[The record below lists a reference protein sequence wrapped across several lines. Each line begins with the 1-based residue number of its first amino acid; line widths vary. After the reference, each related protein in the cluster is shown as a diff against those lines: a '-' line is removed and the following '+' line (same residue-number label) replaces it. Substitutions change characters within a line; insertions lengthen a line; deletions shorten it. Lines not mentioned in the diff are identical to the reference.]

1 MQTTICSPVQNA
13 DSPIAAAKA
22 SSGNG
27 NGSDFMQTLAGIMR
41 RANTDLAGTG
51 RRIHIASD
59 TSGGSNNTKANSPDT
74 GGGIAAALSQPL
86 MVSLIMA
93 FQASGAQ
100 AQSTSVVPT
109 MSAAA
114 DVANSP
120 AQNPSVDS
128 DVMMTVPSSAK
139 GADMP
144 SALTGSGVI
153 PHDGSQGMADATTV
167 ADKKPDSGINAGNP
181 LVITARQAITADD
194 SSSGYS
200 AVKAGSFTAN
210 FSARSADPQVNVTQV
225 INTQTQGDETKAGH
239 DTAPPGSVLQGAQS
253 VSPAAVDTHHTA
265 ADNTARFEMT
275 PLSGDSTQTSQQP
288 VGVSVNLVA
297 DKDAKGVQSLAFT
310 SSVFAVRAKD
320 EPNANVHAVK
330 PQTGAAKQYGADIS
344 GAVQSAGG
352 AKEGQGSSLAKD
364 NGGKGRQQNAA
375 DGSSNAISL
384 FGVKSDQVSGV
395 DVAKAKSPDVT
406 DIARQ
411 LSDACRSAA
420 DQGTS
425 EIRVHLSPE
434 DLGGINIRIISQNG
448 VLSLQIS
455 ADSRH
460 TGEMLQSN
468 LTELNRSMS
477 DNGVNMNKV
486 EVYYSHSG
494 AFDASAGSF
503 GGRQQNFSGNS
514 GSAATWMP
522 VAPAKDDIEPVTLS
536 NGRMSIFA

>member
-13 DSPIAAAKA
+13 DSPITAAKA

-41 RANTDLAGTG
+41 RANMDLAGTG

-100 AQSTSVVPT
+100 AQATSVVPT

-120 AQNPSVDS
+120 VQNPCVDS
-128 DVMMTVPSSAK
+128 DIKMTVPSSAK

-153 PHDGSQGMADATTV
+153 SHDGSQGIADATTV

-210 FSARSADPQVNVTQV
+210 FSARSVDPQVNATQV

-297 DKDAKGVQSLAFT
+297 DKDAKGAQSLAFT

>member
-1 MQTTICSPVQNA
+1 
-13 DSPIAAAKA
+13 
-22 SSGNG
+22 
-27 NGSDFMQTLAGIMR
+27 
-41 RANTDLAGTG
+41 
-51 RRIHIASD
+51 
-59 TSGGSNNTKANSPDT
+59 
-74 GGGIAAALSQPL
+74 
-86 MVSLIMA
+86 MA

-100 AQSTSVVPT
+100 AQATSVVPT

-120 AQNPSVDS
+120 VQNPCVDS
-128 DVMMTVPSSAK
+128 DIKMTVPSSAK

-153 PHDGSQGMADATTV
+153 SHDGSQGMADATTV

>member
-1 MQTTICSPVQNA
+1 
-13 DSPIAAAKA
+13 
-22 SSGNG
+22 
-27 NGSDFMQTLAGIMR
+27 
-41 RANTDLAGTG
+41 
-51 RRIHIASD
+51 
-59 TSGGSNNTKANSPDT
+59 
-74 GGGIAAALSQPL
+74 
-86 MVSLIMA
+86 
-93 FQASGAQ
+93 
-100 AQSTSVVPT
+100 
-109 MSAAA
+109 
-114 DVANSP
+114 
-120 AQNPSVDS
+120 
-128 DVMMTVPSSAK
+128 
-139 GADMP
+139 
-144 SALTGSGVI
+144 VI
-153 PHDGSQGMADATTV
+153 
-167 ADKKPDSGINAGNP
+167 
-181 LVITARQAITADD
+181 
-194 SSSGYS
+194 
-200 AVKAGSFTAN
+200 
-210 FSARSADPQVNVTQV
+210 
-225 INTQTQGDETKAGH
+225 
-239 DTAPPGSVLQGAQS
+239 
-253 VSPAAVDTHHTA
+253 
-265 ADNTARFEMT
+265 
-275 PLSGDSTQTSQQP
+275 
-288 VGVSVNLVA
+288 
-297 DKDAKGVQSLAFT
+297 
-310 SSVFAVRAKD
+310 AKD
-320 EPNANVHAVK
+320 GPNANVHAVK
-330 PQTGAAKQYGADIS
+330 PQTGAAKQYGADIP
-344 GAVQSAGG
+344 GAVQCAGG

-434 DLGGINIRIISQNG
+434 DLGGINIRIVSQNG

>member
-13 DSPIAAAKA
+13 DSPITAAKA

-41 RANTDLAGTG
+41 RANMDLAGTG

-100 AQSTSVVPT
+100 AQATSVVPT

-120 AQNPSVDS
+120 VQNPCVDS
-128 DVMMTVPSSAK
+128 DIKMTVPSSAK

-330 PQTGAAKQYGADIS
+330 PQTGAAKQYGADIP

-434 DLGGINIRIISQNG
+434 DLGGINIRIVSQNG

>member
-13 DSPIAAAKA
+13 DSPITAAKA

-41 RANTDLAGTG
+41 RANMDLAGTG

-100 AQSTSVVPT
+100 AQATSVVPT

-120 AQNPSVDS
+120 VQNPCVDS
-128 DVMMTVPSSAK
+128 DIMMTVPSSAK

-265 ADNTARFEMT
+265 AGNTARFEMM

-297 DKDAKGVQSLAFT
+297 DKDAKGAQSLAFT

-330 PQTGAAKQYGADIS
+330 PQTGAAKQYGADIP

-434 DLGGINIRIISQNG
+434 DLGGINIRIVSQNG

>member
-13 DSPIAAAKA
+13 DSPITAAKA

>member
-13 DSPIAAAKA
+13 DSPITAAKA

-41 RANTDLAGTG
+41 RANMDLAGTG

-100 AQSTSVVPT
+100 AQATSVVPT

-120 AQNPSVDS
+120 VQNPCVDS
-128 DVMMTVPSSAK
+128 DIKMTVPSSAK

-210 FSARSADPQVNVTQV
+210 FSARSVDPQVNVTQV

-297 DKDAKGVQSLAFT
+297 DKDAKGAQSLAFT

-330 PQTGAAKQYGADIS
+330 PQTGAAKQYGADIP

-434 DLGGINIRIISQNG
+434 DLGGINIRIVSQNG